1 MKTNKPKTTLI
12 PVYRNTAFHLVDIP
26 TMKKAFSDE
35 VEYKRDPELYIY
47 SRYRNPNV
55 AQAETMLMGIE
66 DCKWSIL
73 TQSGLSAIDTALSI
87 FQEKGSSE
95 NWLFFSEIYGGTNQY
110 IDSVLVNRRGLNIHR
125 FLPDGDAYSIEKF
138 EQLLKST
145 KPKVVFFEAISNPM
159 LIALD
164 ANDFIKKAKQYG
176 AYVIVDNTFA
186 TPYLWKP
193 LQNGADIVIHS
204 VTKYLAGHGTISAG
218 VLSGNDKSIE
228 KSALEYRKLVGHM
241 LSPDDAARLC
251 EQLKTYEL
259 RVEKQFKNAFVLAYF
274 LNGHH
279 KVERVLYPGIES
291 HPTHFNAFKLFNGKG
306 YGAIIT
312 FDLAGSSFEDK
323 QRKCSKFI
331 ELLIHEIPLIP
342 TLGDTETTLMPI
354 EPVWGDKFPYPGMI
368 RLSVG
373 VENVNKLTDIII
385 KAFDNL
391 D

>member
-1 MKTNKPKTTLI
+1 MKTNKPKTTRI
-12 PVYRNTAFHLVDIP
+12 PVYRDTAFHLVDIP
-26 TMKKAFSDE
+26 TMKQAFSDE
-35 VEYKRDPELYIY
+35 LEYNRDPELYIY

-55 AQAETMLMGIE
+55 AQAETMLMDIE
-66 DCKWSIL
+66 GSKWSVL

-87 FQEKGSSE
+87 FQEKGSNQ

-110 IDSVLVNRRGLNIHR
+110 IDSVLINRRGLNIHR
-125 FLPDGDAYSIEKF
+125 FSPEGEAYSIEKF
-138 EQLLKST
+138 EQLLKSI

-164 ANDFIKKAKQYG
+164 GNAFIKKAKDHG
-176 AYVIVDNTFA
+176 ASVIVDNTFA

-193 LQNGADIVIHS
+193 LENGADIVIHS

-251 EQLKTYEL
+251 EQLRTYNL
-259 RVEKQFKNAFVLAYF
+259 RVEKQFKNAFILAYF
-274 LNGHH
+274 LNGHPRIE
-279 KVERVLYPGIES
+279 KVLFPGLEI
-291 HPTHFNAFKLFNGKG
+291 HPTHFNAFKMFKGKG

-312 FDLAGSSFEDK
+312 FDIAGSSFEDK
-323 QRKCSKFI
+323 QHKCSKFI
-331 ELLIHEIPLIP
+331 SLLHDEIPLVP

-373 VENVNKLTDIII
+373 VENVDTLISII
-385 KAFDNL
+385 KKALENL